1 MNMPRQ
7 ARKLSRTN
15 IYHVMLR
22 GINRQTIFEDN
33 EDMNYFLSE
42 VKRCKDISDFR
53 LYAFCLM
60 SNHVHLL
67 LETNREPLDMIF
79 RRLGSRYAGWYN
91 RKYGRIGH
99 LFQDRYRSEN
109 VETEQYFM
117 TVLRYILQ
125 NPMKAGLEKQP
136 GSYRWSSYLAYAK
149 GTGLITDTQ
158 YAVNMA
164 GERETL
170 VQFLREANDDQVMDD
185 FSPGMRLSDEQ
196 ARNIMKQVSQCA
208 TLTEFQKLEDPL
220 QKEYIQR
227 LSDEGISV
235 RQISRLTGKCRK
247 TISRYISGTASQRQD
262 YITLSK
268 EELADIENQAVLREA
283 GLLETMIW

>member
-1 MNMPRQ
+1 MPRT
-7 ARKLSRTN
+7 ARKISSSN
-15 IYHVMLR
+15 IYHVILR
-22 GINRQTIFEDN
+22 GINRQTIFED
-33 EDMNYFLSE
+33 DGDRHYFMTVL
-42 VKRCKDISDFR
+42 KYYKGISGYK
-53 LYAFCLM
+53 LHAFCLM
-60 SNHVHLL
+60 GNHVHLL
-67 LETNREPLDMIF
+67 IEPAGEPLGQVF
-79 RRLGSRYAGWYN
+79 KRVGVRYVSWYN
-91 RKYGRIGH
+91 RKYERTGH
-99 LFQDRYRSEN
+99 LFQDRFRSEN
-109 VETEQYFM
+109 VESEQYYR